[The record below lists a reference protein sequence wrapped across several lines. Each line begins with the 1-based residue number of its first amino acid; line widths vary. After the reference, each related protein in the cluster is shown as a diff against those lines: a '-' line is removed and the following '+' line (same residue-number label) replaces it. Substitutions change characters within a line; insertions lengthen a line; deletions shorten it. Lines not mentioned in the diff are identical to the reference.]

1 MKGINRKK
9 GFTLIELIVVIAI
22 IAILA
27 AVVIPST
34 IHYVEKAKD
43 SNRGAYLS
51 KVANYAYAV
60 VLQDYDTNFDSNTLV
75 AKLKLDNPTIDDE
88 YGIVASASPDLIH
101 NISGLSGETITL
113 YYGKTSAT
121 NPKRILICRFYI
133 DGTYHG
139 IERKIEID

>member
-9 GFTLIELIVVIAI
+9 GFTLIELIVVMAI

-27 AVVIPST
+27 AVTIPT
-34 IHYVEKAKD
+34 TMHFVEKAHD
-43 SNRGAYLS
+43 SNRSAYLY
-51 KVANYAYAV
+51 KVADFAY
-60 VLQDYDTNFDSNTLV
+60 DTIHMNYDTNFDSNTLV
-75 AKLKLDNPTIDDE
+75 AKILQDNPTIDDD
-88 YGIVASASPDLIH
+88 YNIVASNSPDLIQ
-101 NISGLSGETITL
+101 NISGQSGETITL